1 MKLHDL
7 KPAVGSKRKRI
18 RVGRGISAG
27 RGKTAGY
34 GTKGQTS
41 RSGGSIPAWFEGG
54 QTPIHI
60 RIPKLRGFRNVLR
73 VESAVVNV
81 GRIQNWIDAG
91 RLKGESPLTINV
103 DVLEAAG
110 LMKSRGKPLKVLGGG
125 NLTAKLFVLA
135 DSFTDSALTKI
146 KAAGGSTQVLELPTV
161 DSATPVG
168 VTTKARKAGS
178 TPAQTAEARAE
189 ASESSPEA

>member
-1 MKLHDL
+1 
-7 KPAVGSKRKRI
+7 
-18 RVGRGISAG
+18 VGRGIAAG

-60 RIPKLRGFRNVLR
+60 RIPKLRGFHNVLR

-103 DVLEAAG
+103 DILEAAG

-135 DSFTDSALTKI
+135 DSFTESALTKI
-146 KAAGGSTQVLELPTV
+146 KAAGGSTQVLQMATAE
-161 DSATPVG
+161 SAAPVG
-168 VTTKARKAGS
+168 VTPKAAKSSSR
-178 TPAQTAEARAE
+178 TAPKGE
-189 ASESSPEA
+189 ASETSPEA

>member
-1 MKLHDL
+1 VKLHDL

-18 RVGRGISAG
+18 RVGRGIAAG

-34 GTKGQTS
+34 GTKGQTA

-103 DVLEAAG
+103 DILEAAG

-135 DSFTDSALTKI
+135 DSFTESALTKI
-146 KAAGGSTQVLELPTV
+146 KAAGGSTQVLQLATAE
-161 DSATPVG
+161 SAAPVG
-168 VTTKARKAGS
+168 VAPKGAKS
-178 TPAQTAEARAE
+178 TSRTAPKVE
-189 ASESSPEA
+189 ASETSPEA

>member
-7 KPAVGSKRKRI
+7 RPAAGSKRKRI
-18 RVGRGISAG
+18 RAGRGIAAG

-34 GTKGQTS
+34 GTKGQTA

-73 VESAVVNV
+73 VEPAVINV

-91 RLKGESPLTINV
+91 RLTGDAPLTINV

-110 LMKSRGKPLKVLGGG
+110 LMKSRGKPLKVLGSG

-135 DSFTDSALTKI
+135 DAFTDSALAKI
-146 KAAGGSTQVLELPTV
+146 KAAGGTTQVLQLPTESSGV
-161 DSATPVG
+161 AVG
-168 VTTKARKAGS
+168 VSKKSAPKKSADGS
-178 TPAQTAEARAE
+178 
-189 ASESSPEA
+189 SESTSRADD

>member
-18 RVGRGISAG
+18 RVGRGIAAG

>member
-1 MKLHDL
+1 VKLHDL

-18 RVGRGISAG
+18 RVGRGIAAG

-110 LMKSRGKPLKVLGGG
+110 LMKSRGKPLKVLGSG
-125 NLTAKLFVLA
+125 NLSAKLFVLA
-135 DSFTDSALTKI
+135 DSFTESALTKI
-146 KAAGGSTQVLELPTV
+146 KAAGGSTQVLQVATV
-161 DSATPVG
+161 ESALPVG
-168 VTTKARKAGS
+168 VTAKK
-178 TPAQTAEARAE
+178 PAAKKKPVEKSE
-189 ASESSPEA
+189 ASAGADA

>member
-18 RVGRGISAG
+18 RVGRGIAAG

-110 LMKSRGKPLKVLGGG
+110 LMKSRGKPLKVLGSG
-125 NLTAKLFVLA
+125 NLSAKLFVLA
-135 DSFTDSALTKI
+135 DSFTESALTKI
-146 KAAGGSTQVLELPTV
+146 KAAGGSTQVLQVATV
-161 DSATPVG
+161 ESALPVG
-168 VTTKARKAGS
+168 VTAKK
-178 TPAQTAEARAE
+178 PAAKKKPVEKSE
-189 ASESSPEA
+189 ASAGADA

>member
-1 MKLHDL
+1 
-7 KPAVGSKRKRI
+7 
-18 RVGRGISAG
+18 
-27 RGKTAGY
+27 
-34 GTKGQTS
+34 
-41 RSGGSIPAWFEGG
+41 
-54 QTPIHI
+54 
-60 RIPKLRGFRNVLR
+60 VLR

-125 NLTAKLFVLA
+125 NLSAKLFVLA

-146 KAAGGSTQVLELPTV
+146 KAAGGSTQVLQLPTEE
-161 DSATPVG
+161 SAVAVG
-168 VTTKARKAGS
+168 VTKKKS
-178 TPAQTAEARAE
+178 VPKKS
-189 ASESSPEA
+189 ASETSEPSAGADA